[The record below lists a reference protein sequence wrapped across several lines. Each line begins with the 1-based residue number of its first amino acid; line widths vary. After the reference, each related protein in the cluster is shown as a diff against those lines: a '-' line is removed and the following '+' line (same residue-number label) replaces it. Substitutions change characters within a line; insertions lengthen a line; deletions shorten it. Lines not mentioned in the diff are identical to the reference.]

1 MSLPD
6 PTPGPDSAPGPDG
19 APGPRS
25 FESALQQLEESV
37 RQLDRG
43 DLPLEQA
50 LRLFEGGVQLVR
62 ECQELL
68 DKAERR
74 IVELTEASGAVVERP
89 FLGRDGEGG

>member
-1 MSLPD
+1 MSVPD
-6 PTPGPDSAPGPDG
+6 DATRPDATT
-19 APGPRS
+19 GPRS
-25 FESALQQLEESV
+25 FETALQQLEESV

-62 ECQELL
+62 ECQDLL

-74 IVELTEASGAVVERP
+74 IIELSEASGEVVERP
-89 FLGRDGEGG
+89 FQGRDGEGG